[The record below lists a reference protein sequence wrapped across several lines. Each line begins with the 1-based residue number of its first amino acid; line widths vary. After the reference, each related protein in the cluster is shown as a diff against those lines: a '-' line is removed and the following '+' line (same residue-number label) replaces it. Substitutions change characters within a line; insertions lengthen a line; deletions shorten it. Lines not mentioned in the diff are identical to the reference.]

1 MNFKSYNLTKE
12 TKYYMINIIKKT
24 KKWSVFIIIFSSELV
39 FGENKQRNY
48 KEKHHGV
55 ALLKIVDNVG

>member
-1 MNFKSYNLTKE
+1 
-12 TKYYMINIIKKT
+12 MINIIKKT